1 MTTRVG
7 INGFGR
13 IGRTFTRLALERTD
27 LEVVAVNDITDA
39 ATLAHLLAFDSTYG
53 RLGRAVEHTPDS
65 IIIGGVPVA
74 VLSERDPAAID
85 WGKLGA
91 DVVIEST
98 GKFRTRDGAALHL
111 KGGARKVLISAPGK
125 DADLTVVL
133 GVNDGDYDP
142 ARHDVISNAS
152 CTTNCVA
159 PMVKVLHD
167 AFGVVRGLMTT
178 VHAYTGDQMLIDGPH
193 KDLRRAR
200 SAAVSIVPTT
210 TGAARA
216 TGLVIP
222 AVAGKLDGVALR
234 VPVEDGSLTDL
245 AAVLSRDVTADAG
258 QPGVRR
264 RRRRPD
270 GRHPAVQHRPPRLPR
285 RHRRPRLLRV
295 RLAADPGVRDA
306 GQGVR
311 LVRQRM
317 GIRQPAGRPGR
328 PGRRAPV
335 TRCDAPAA
343 PAPPET
349 EPAQKCSRSISQRIW
364 MRRPVTWLGMMR
376 T

>member
-13 IGRTFTRLALERTD
+13 IGRTFTRVALERTD

-39 ATLAHLLAFDSTYG
+39 RTLAHLLAFDSTYG
-53 RLGRAVEHTPDS
+53 RLGRTVEHTQDS
-65 IIIGGVPVA
+65 LIVGGTAIA

-125 DADLTVVL
+125 GVDLTVVL

-142 ARHDVISNAS
+142 EHHDVISNAS

-159 PMVKVLHD
+159 PMVKVLND
-167 AFGVVRGLMTT
+167 TFGVVQGFMTT

-222 AVAGKLDGVALR
+222 AVVGKLDGVALR

-245 AAVLSRDVTADAG
+245 TVVLSREVTAEEVNQAFSAAASG
-258 QPGVRR
+258 LMEGI
-264 RRRRPD
+264 
-270 GRHPAVQHRPPRLPR
+270 
-285 RHRRPRLLRV
+285 LRYSTDPIV
-295 RLAADPGVRDA
+295 SRDIIGDSASCVFDSPLTQASGTLVKVFGWYDNEWSYTCRLADLAALVG
-306 GQGVR
+306 GR
-311 LVRQRM
+311 L
-317 GIRQPAGRPGR
+317 
-328 PGRRAPV
+328 
-335 TRCDAPAA
+335 
-343 PAPPET
+343 
-349 EPAQKCSRSISQRIW
+349 
-364 MRRPVTWLGMMR
+364 
-376 T
+376 